1 MNPETLSEPCSWT
14 SYILARLNAAYDK
27 SVAEGYDIAGLYV
40 DGMVAF
46 SSEFTHVNYREAAL
60 RRASHPPVYDATGR
74 IAVLSAQDLLAFMD
88 VLAKTLESTCSD
100 FA

>member
-46 SSEFTHVNYREAAL
+46 NS
-60 RRASHPPVYDATGR
+60 
-74 IAVLSAQDLLAFMD
+74 
-88 VLAKTLESTCSD
+88 
-100 FA
+100 

>member
-14 SYILARLNAAYDK
+14 SYILARLNVAYDK

-46 SSEFTHVNYREAAL
+46 SSEFTHVNYRRVSSWAEL
-60 RRASHPPVYDATGR
+60 RQLPR
-74 IAVLSAQDLLAFMD
+74 
-88 VLAKTLESTCSD
+88 
-100 FA
+100 